1 MVEAQDSEFEPCLDH
16 SVVLLGKT
24 LYAHSAFLHPPL
36 LPQEYKLIPM
46 GGRGITLDGLASHPG
61 QAAKIL
67 VTSCYQN

>member
-1 MVEAQDSEFEPCLDH
+1 MVEAQDSEFEPHLDH

-24 LYAHSAFLHPPL
+24 LYAHSAFLGG
-36 LPQEYKLIPM
+36 I
-46 GGRGITLDGLASHPG
+46 GGRGITRDGLASHPG